1 MKLTIFTTTIYNNV
15 VTQEEAK
22 LAMARGAFFFD
33 KKRQA
38 LWLKCASSGESSSW
52 LLVTKLQQQDRKV
65 GSAVDF
71 ANGLRLK
78 HLQREAFQ

>member
-1 MKLTIFTTTIYNNV
+1 
-15 VTQEEAK
+15 
-22 LAMARGAFFFD
+22 MAPGAFFFD

-38 LWLKCASSGESSSW
+38 LWLKCAGAGSSLSTQAW

-78 HLQREAFQ
+78 HLQRDAFQ

>member
-1 MKLTIFTTTIYNNV
+1 MDV
-15 VTQEEAK
+15 AAHEEAK
-22 LAMARGAFFFD
+22 LTMDPGAFFFD

-38 LWLKCASSGESSSW
+38 LWLKCASGVSSW